1 MMNKFVQYRLYS
13 IHVLCIVYCT
23 CILQCILTTFAN
35 YTGLFCILC
44 RTLLYIIQDT
54 FVYYTGL
61 FCILYRTLLYIIQDT
76 FVNYT
81 EQFCKLYMTLLYIIQ
96 DTFVYLLYRTITQDF
111 RVAFKALLLFFC
123 LETVEG
129 LKRGKSLV

>member
-1 MMNKFVQYRLYS
+1 MIKD
-13 IHVLCIVYCT
+13 
-23 CILQCILTTFAN
+23 TFGYYA
-35 YTGLFCILC
+35 GHFCILY
-44 RTLLYIIQDT
+44 RTLLHIIQDS
-54 FVYYTGL
+54 FVYYTGR

-96 DTFVYLLYRTITQDF
+96 DTFVYLLYRTIPQDF